1 MDNHVFRFFR
11 QLEHDSKILDFGK
24 DDDDDTTVQTATTKK
39 PETGNSN
46 QTTPAANTSNTT
58 KNTPTSKPP
67 KEKDAKESGGKKSKN
82 YLTNSKVIF
91 YIAKIFVHIFWSYN
105 SVKIIFYET
114 L

>member
-1 MDNHVFRFFR
+1 M
-11 QLEHDSKILDFGK
+11 
-24 DDDDDTTVQTATTKK
+24 QTATTKK

-82 YLTNSKVIF
+82 YLANSNVIF
-91 YIAKIFVHIFWSYN
+91 YIVDIFVHIFC
-105 SVKIIFYET
+105 

>member
-1 MDNHVFRFFR
+1 M
-11 QLEHDSKILDFGK
+11 
-24 DDDDDTTVQTATTKK
+24 QTATTKK

-82 YLTNSKVIF
+82 YDKFESNILQLLRISSTSFDPIV
-91 YIAKIFVHIFWSYN
+91 V
-105 SVKIIFYET
+105 
-114 L
+114 